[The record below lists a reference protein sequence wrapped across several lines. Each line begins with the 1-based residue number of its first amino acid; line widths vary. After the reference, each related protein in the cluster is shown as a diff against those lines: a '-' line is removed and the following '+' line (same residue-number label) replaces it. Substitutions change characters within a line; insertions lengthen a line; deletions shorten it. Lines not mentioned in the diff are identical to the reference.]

1 MCNHCTIQAL
11 VGRRKV
17 MPFRRNEIFAP
28 LWRAH
33 ASHMKHLALAAALV
47 LSACATAEAQTPACP
62 PAGYDRARLEAIKA
76 DGWTI
81 ASDRERNRLAR
92 ALTACLASPD
102 PTMRDGIAFEAY
114 AHWLR
119 GRQLSVETMRALAD
133 DLDARL
139 VANDPN
145 GFERPFAALVL
156 SEVVRADRIE
166 AYLDPGARM
175 RALDD
180 ALRYFTS
187 VRDYRGFD
195 AAEGWRHGVA
205 HGADVLLQL
214 SLNPAFGANELE
226 RIADAVAT
234 QVAPDGHFYIYGES
248 ERLARPILFMA
259 QRGLISEAHWT
270 AYFAQFSSVGETPY
284 GSQAGLARMHNVKA
298 FLQALFLNARLSE
311 SSADD
316 VLLPGVEAA
325 LRALP

>member
-1 MCNHCTIQAL
+1 MSRALSVSSQTRLRMREHCIQ
-11 VGRRKV
+11 R
-17 MPFRRNEIFAP
+17 
-28 LWRAH
+28 WR
-33 ASHMKHLALAAALV
+33 MKYCVFAAALV
-47 LSACATAEAQTPACP
+47 LSACATAEAQTSACP

-76 DGWTI
+76 DGWRV
-81 ASDRERNRLAR
+81 SGDRERNRLAR
-92 ALTACLASPD
+92 ALTACLASSD

-119 GRQLSVETMRALAD
+119 GRQLSVETMRALAA

-139 VANDPN
+139 IANDPN

-166 AYLDPGARM
+166 AYLDPGARA
-175 RALDD
+175 RLLDNAL
-180 ALRYFTS
+180 LYFTS

-214 SLNPAFGANELE
+214 SLNPAFDADELK
-226 RIADAVAT
+226 RIADALAT
-234 QVAPDGHFYIYGES
+234 QVSPDGHFYVYGES

-259 QRGLISEAHWT
+259 QRGLISEADWT
-270 AYFAQFSSVGETPY
+270 QYFAQFASAGENPY

-298 FLQALFLNARLSE
+298 FLQVIFLNARLSE

-316 VLLPGVEAA
+316 ALLPGVEAA